1 MADVYPEIE
10 PYEHGLLDVGEGN
23 LVYWEQCGNP
33 DGTPAVVLHGGPG
46 TGCSPGM
53 RQLFDPSAYRVVL
66 FDQRQCGRSTPD
78 AADYDTDLSS
88 NTTPNLISDMEALR
102 DHLGI
107 DRWLVFGGS
116 WGSTLGLAYAQRYPE
131 RVFGMVIESVTSSRR
146 LEIDWLYHDVGRL
159 FPQEW
164 ARFRDGVP
172 PQERSDDLVAAYY
185 RLLNSPDPTVR
196 ERAAASWC
204 EWEMSIVSADPDYEP
219 GPRWSDP
226 RFRYRFAR
234 IVTHYFH
241 HDVWLPEGGIF
252 RDAHRLAGIPGVLVH
267 GKLDFGSPVDTAW
280 ELAQLWPDAEL
291 VVVPRAGHAG
301 TDPGMTEAVLAALD
315 RMALVSR

>member
-10 PYEHGLLDVGEGN
+10 PYEHGLLDVGGGN

-46 TGCSPGM
+46 TGCNPGM
-53 RQLFDPSAYRVVL
+53 RRLFDPSVYRVVL

-78 AADYDTDLSS
+78 AADYDTDLAS
-88 NTTPNLISDMEALR
+88 NTTPNLISDIEALR
-102 DHLGI
+102 GHLGI

-131 RVFGMVIESVTSSRR
+131 RVCGIVIEGVTSSRR

-172 PQERSDDLVAAYY
+172 PQERSGDLVAAYY
-185 RLLNSPDPTVR
+185 RLLNSPDPQVR
-196 ERAAASWC
+196 ERAAAKWC
-204 EWEMSIVSADPDYEP
+204 EWEMSIVSADPDYKP

-267 GKLDFGSPVDTAW
+267 GRLDFGSPADTAW

-291 VVVPRAGHAG
+291 VVVPGAGHAA

>member
-1 MADVYPEIE
+1 MYPEIE
-10 PYEHGLLDVGEGN
+10 PYEHGMLDVGDGN
-23 LVYWEQCGNP
+23 RVYWEQCGNP

-46 TGCSPGM
+46 TGCNPGM
-53 RQLFDPSAYRVVL
+53 RRLFDPAAYRVVL

-88 NTTPNLISDMEALR
+88 NTTPHLISDIEALR
-102 DHLGI
+102 GHLGI

-116 WGSTLGLAYAQRYPE
+116 WGSTLGLAYAQRHPQ
-131 RVFGMVIESVTSSRR
+131 RVSGIVIEGVTSSRR

-172 PQERSDDLVAAYY
+172 PQERGGDLVAAYH
-185 RLLNSPDPTVR
+185 RLLNSPDPQVR
-196 ERAAASWC
+196 DRAAASWC
-204 EWEMSIVSADPDYEP
+204 EWEMSIVSADPDYRP
-219 GPRWSDP
+219 GPVWSDP

-234 IVTHYFH
+234 IVTHYFS
-241 HDVWLPEGGIF
+241 HDVWLPEGEIF
-252 RDAHRLAGIPGVLVH
+252 RDAHRLAGIPAVLIH

-280 ELAQLWPDAEL
+280 DLAQLWPDAEL
-291 VVVPRAGHAG
+291 VVVPNAGHAA
-301 TDPGMTEAVLAALD
+301 TDPGMTEAVLSALD
-315 RMALVSR
+315 RMAPVCR